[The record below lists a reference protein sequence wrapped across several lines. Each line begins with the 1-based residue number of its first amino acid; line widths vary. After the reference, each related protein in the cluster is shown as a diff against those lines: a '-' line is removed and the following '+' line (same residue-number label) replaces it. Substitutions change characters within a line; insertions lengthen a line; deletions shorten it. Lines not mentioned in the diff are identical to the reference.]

1 MHILKE
7 GRVCIGVTNTRN
19 IRLTTV
25 AVDIL
30 KRVAHAQCLVISMT
44 FCATAKNCMIVQVKF
59 HPTISRLCFYMG
71 EFILIMSQWQWLIF
85 YLSLSFSH
93 CVCFTISTVYKQHVR
108 YIEDDGNVTRSL
120 NLFDA
125 TVPQKVNTIN
135 QMISGWD
142 PSANDQVR
150 LLF

>member
-1 MHILKE
+1 M
-7 GRVCIGVTNTRN
+7 
-19 IRLTTV
+19 
-25 AVDIL
+25 VDIL
-30 KRVAHAQCLVISMT
+30 FVT
-44 FCATAKNCMIVQVKF
+44 T
-59 HPTISRLCFYMG
+59 
-71 EFILIMSQWQWLIF
+71 
-85 YLSLSFSH
+85 SH

-142 PSANDQVR
+142 LAADDQVR
-150 LLF
+150 HVVLIMIIRYLPKCQ

>member
-1 MHILKE
+1 M
-7 GRVCIGVTNTRN
+7 
-19 IRLTTV
+19 
-25 AVDIL
+25 VDIL
-30 KRVAHAQCLVISMT
+30 FVT
-44 FCATAKNCMIVQVKF
+44 T
-59 HPTISRLCFYMG
+59 
-71 EFILIMSQWQWLIF
+71 
-85 YLSLSFSH
+85 SH

-142 PSANDQVR
+142 LAADDQVRHMVLIVIISIRYLPQSAND
-150 LLF
+150 